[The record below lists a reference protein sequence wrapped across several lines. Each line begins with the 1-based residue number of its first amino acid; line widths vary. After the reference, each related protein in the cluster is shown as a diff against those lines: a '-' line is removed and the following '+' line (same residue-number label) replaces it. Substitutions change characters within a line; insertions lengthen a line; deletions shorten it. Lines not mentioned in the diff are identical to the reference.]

1 MFFFQGTQY
10 VYVSELMVN
19 VSKNEDGTKL
29 HQTKTSTFSYPSTA
43 TVNLT
48 YEVYC
53 AEGTYKGTI
62 QPY

>member
-1 MFFFQGTQY
+1 
-10 VYVSELMVN
+10 MVN